1 MEAKFFS
8 AAALRN
14 PSGKLLLILLALLLG
29 GLGISFD
36 YWHRLSLEQ
45 LNLEQLNWSIPLT
58 VVLVVGTLITIGCG
72 FGTIP
77 LLRRLKASQVIQQD
91 GPQSHLKK
99 AGTPTMGG
107 IFFVPVAVL
116 LAWLWTGFATEAVA
130 VGLLTLFYGL
140 IGWIDDWEIL
150 RQKSNKGLTPRM
162 KLILQVLGAIAFC
175 AWLFWSQ
182 PNQIT
187 TVALPFG
194 WQLPLGLIFWP
205 LAIFVFTA
213 ESNATNIT
221 DGVDGLAGG
230 TGAIALMG
238 LALLIFPS
246 HLALAI
252 FCVCLSAGCLG
263 FVFHNHNPAKV
274 FMGDTG
280 SLALGGALAAVG
292 LLSQNLWALFILSG
306 LFFVESLSVIA
317 QVSYYKATKGPD
329 GKGKRLF
336 RMAPYH
342 HHLELEGWSETQIVG
357 IFYLLSFGL
366 VLLTVLTLM

>member
-1 MEAKFFS
+1 MEANFS
-8 AAALRN
+8 PASLLRN
-14 PSGKLLLILLALLLG
+14 PSGKALLVLLTILLG

-36 YWHRLSLEQ
+36 QGLSQGTAL
-45 LNLEQLNWSIPLT
+45 LDAAIPIT
-58 VVLVVGTLITIGCG
+58 VILVVGALVTVGCG
-72 FGTIP
+72 YGVIP
-77 LLRRLKASQVIQQD
+77 VLRRLKAGQVIQED

-116 LAWLWTGFATEAVA
+116 LAWLWTGFSPEAIA
-130 VGLLTLFYGL
+130 VGLLTLFYGF

-150 RQKSNKGLTPRM
+150 RRKSNKGLTPRM
-162 KLILQVLGAIAFC
+162 KMIWQTVGAVVFC
-175 AWLFWSQ
+175 AWLLWSQ
-182 PNQIT
+182 PTGIT

-194 WQLPLGLIFWP
+194 LSLPLGLAFWP

-238 LALLIFPS
+238 LALLVAPT
-246 HLALAI
+246 HPALAV
-252 FCVCLSAGCLG
+252 FAVCLSAGCLG

-342 HHLELEGWSETQIVG
+342 HHLELSGWTETQIVG
-357 IFYLLSFGL
+357 IFYIVSFGL
-366 VLLTVLTLM
+366 VVVTLLTLL

>member
-1 MEAKFFS
+1 MEAKFLAPS
-8 AAALRN
+8 LLRN
-14 PSGKLLLILLALLLG
+14 PSGKVLLVLLALLLA
-29 GLGISFD
+29 GLGLSFD
-36 YWHRLSLEQ
+36 YGYGLTLEQ
-45 LNLEQLNWSIPLT
+45 LNGGVPLT
-58 VVLVVGTLITIGCG
+58 VVFVVGALITIGCG
-72 FGTIP
+72 FGVIP
-77 LLRRLKASQVIQQD
+77 VLRRLKAGQVIQTD
-91 GPQSHLKK
+91 GPQTHLKK

-107 IFFVPVAVL
+107 IFFVPVAVF
-116 LAWLWTGFATEAVA
+116 LAWLWTGFAPEAIA
-130 VGLLTLFYGL
+130 VGLLTLFYGF

-150 RQKSNKGLTPRM
+150 RRKSNKGLTPRM
-162 KLILQVLGAIAFC
+162 KLIWQMVGAIAFC

-182 PNQIT
+182 PGEIT

-194 WQLPLGLIFWP
+194 WQLPLGLAFWP
-205 LAIFVFTA
+205 LALFVFTA

-238 LALLIFPS
+238 LALLIFPT
-246 HLALAI
+246 HPALAI
-252 FCVCLSAGCLG
+252 FGICLSAGCLG

-280 SLALGGALAAVG
+280 SLALGGALAAIG
-292 LLSQNLWALFILSG
+292 LLSQNLWALFLVSG
-306 LFFVESLSVIA
+306 LFFLESLSVIA

-342 HHLELEGWSETQIVG
+342 HHLELGGWSETQIVG
-357 IFYLLSFGL
+357 IFYIVSFGL
-366 VLLTVLTLM
+366 VLVTLLTML